1 MSTEEFE
8 ELKLISAP
16 EAARLLSVS
25 TNRLYEWR
33 RDGVGPRYVKTS
45 ESQNSKILYPYKAL
59 LEWIKDHSVTPTKG
73 K

>member
-1 MSTEEFE
+1 MSTED
-8 ELKLISAP
+8 LKLIGVKETA
-16 EAARLLSVS
+16 ELLSVS
-25 TNRLYEWR
+25 PNRLYEWR
-33 RDGVGPRYVKTS
+33 RDGKGPRYVKTS